1 MIGGKTRKRGTAP
14 QTLVDIRNPA
24 FRKGY
29 QDGRVYFLQEQ
40 EVVTDEH
47 LVELLQLAFEQREL
61 DEREEQE
68 DNLYYSMGHILGEVS
83 MRVIPYQP
91 SEEGVERL

>member
-1 MIGGKTRKRGTAP
+1 
-14 QTLVDIRNPA
+14 
-24 FRKGY
+24 
-29 QDGRVYFLQEQ
+29 
-40 EVVTDEH
+40 
-47 LVELLQLAFEQREL
+47 VELLQLAFEQREL